1 MKIQLLTKWLGV
13 IVALSAWASA
23 QAAKETADF
32 ALLDFKGRYHHLRQA
47 DAKAVVLFF
56 TANGCPIARQC
67 IPRLK
72 KLEKRFEPEKIA
84 FWLVDSNSGDD
95 RESISKE
102 AQEFHVGNRLPVLMD
117 ETQGVAAMLGV
128 KRTGTVVCIETGSW
142 TVFYQGAIDDQL
154 VEGAEKPAPTEK
166 YLEAALNSFV
176 AGKPIERPQT
186 TGRGCL
192 FSFGDKGAISYTKQ
206 VAPILQNKCFGCHSP
221 GNIGPIK
228 MTNYNKVEGV
238 ADMIQEVLLSR
249 RMPPWHADREYGSF
263 VNDCSLS
270 VDESRTLLR
279 WIEQGTHKDEGED
292 PLVTAAPPTHD
303 WVLGKPD
310 AIVSLP
316 KVEEIPATGVLEYRH
331 IKAPSPF
338 DHDVW
343 LKGITVKPDN
353 TRVVHHLILRAKEHA
368 NDDNN
373 NQDDAFLI
381 GWAPGSPEMF
391 FPKGTGKLIKK
402 GAILDFEMHY
412 TTSGREEKDQSS
424 VGLYLLD
431 QKPEMVLKTRAA
443 VDPEFEIS
451 PGEAT
456 ETVFASYPVKRD
468 SLLFDMAPHMHLR
481 GSWFKFE
488 ALYPNG
494 KRETLL
500 SVPKYDFKW
509 QHNYRLKEP
518 KRLPAGTWIFCSG
531 GFDNSSRNPANPN
544 PKETVRWGEQSFEE
558 MFIGFMGI
566 AEIPKSA
573 APEKQ
578 LASEK

>member
-1 MKIQLLTKWLGV
+1 MRSQLVSKWVGLVCAFSGL
-13 IVALSAWASA
+13 LSI
-23 QAAKETADF
+23 QAAKETPDF
-32 ALLDFKGRYHHLRQA
+32 ALLDYKGHSYHLRQA

-56 TANGCPIARQC
+56 TANGCPIARQS
-67 IPRLK
+67 ISRLK
-72 KLEKRFEPEKIA
+72 KLEKQFEPEKIA
-84 FWLVDSNSGDD
+84 VWMVDSNSGDD
-95 RESISKE
+95 RESIWKE
-102 AQEFHVGNRLPVLMD
+102 AQEFHVGNRLPILRD
-117 ETQGVAAMLGV
+117 EAQGVAAMLGV
-128 KRTGTVVCIETGSW
+128 KRTGTVVCIETSGW
-142 TVFYQGAIDDQL
+142 TVFYEGAIDDQL

-166 YLEAALNSFV
+166 YLERALNNFL
-176 AGKPIERPQT
+176 AGKPIEPAHT

-192 FSFGDKGAISYTKQ
+192 ISFGDKESVSYSKQ
-206 VAPILQNKCFGCHSP
+206 VAPILQSKCFGCHSP

-249 RMPPWHADREYGSF
+249 RMPPWHADREFGSF

-270 VDESRTLLR
+270 LEEQRTILR
-279 WIEQGTHKDEGED
+279 WIEQGAHKDDGAD
-292 PLVTAAPPTHD
+292 PLLTATPPTHD

-310 AIVSLP
+310 AVVSLP

-331 IKAPSPF
+331 IKVAAPF

-343 LKGITVKPDN
+343 VKGVVAKPDN
-353 TRVVHHLILRAKEHA
+353 TRVVHHLIVRAKEHA

-391 FPKGTGKLIKK
+391 FPAGTGKLIKK
-402 GAILDFEMHY
+402 GSILDFEMHY

-424 VGLYLLD
+424 IGIYLTD
-431 QKPEMVLKTRAA
+431 QKPEMMLKTRAA
-443 VDPEFEIS
+443 LDLEFEIS

-456 ETVFASYPVKRD
+456 ETTFASYAVKRD
-468 SLLFDMAPHMHLR
+468 SMLFDMSPHMHLR

-509 QHNYRLKEP
+509 QHNYRLKDP

-558 MFIGFMGI
+558 MFIGFMSI
-566 AEIPKSA
+566 AEIPKSSA
-573 APEKQ
+573 EKQ